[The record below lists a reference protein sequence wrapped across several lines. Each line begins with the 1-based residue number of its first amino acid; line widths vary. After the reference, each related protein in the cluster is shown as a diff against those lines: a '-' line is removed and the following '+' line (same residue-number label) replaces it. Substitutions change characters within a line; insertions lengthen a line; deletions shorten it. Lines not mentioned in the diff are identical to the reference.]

1 MDNEGNRYLNNIA
14 VKIDE
19 STYVFGHLHKGIVK
33 MVAVDSTG
41 KTIQSRYH
49 DAGEGAATKEKWE
62 SGSDTSI
69 KYNVEDVSMD
79 CIGEKF

>member
-1 MDNEGNRYLNNIA
+1 MDDEGNKYLNSVA
-14 VKIDE
+14 ARIDE
-19 STYVFGHLHKGIVK
+19 NTYVFGNINGGLLK